1 MKTRFSF
8 PRGLVAA
15 LGATLALSLSPQLVA
30 QGRVDIG
37 SLKFDELPSPDLGG
51 TKNKS
56 FKPKDWLEVE
66 AGLTVPAMN
75 REQQA
80 TGFVDKIVVKWY
92 VAVKEKASG
101 KTMLLTKDITHLNV
115 PVDEEVYSSVYL
127 SPNTLKRLT
136 GSDRAGKNSVEV
148 VALEVLVNGVKVG
161 EETDK
166 LKTGWWNSPNLGRGD
181 RFPLLNKAETPFK
194 MYWWDRY
201 AEIEKER

>member
-101 KTMLLTKDITHLNV
+101 RTMLLTKDITHLNV